1 MRLTR
6 RIFPHLASL
15 LMFVMPVQAAPK
27 WPLPQGVKSV
37 EVNSYDMAYQ
47 ETGSGVPLVLVHGA
61 INDYRGWAAQ
71 VPEFAKNYRVI
82 AVSLRHYYPER
93 WDGKG
98 NDFSIGQ
105 HISDLPVFIRQLNV
119 GPVHLL
125 GHSRGGAVVLNAAK
139 MHPELIKSLI
149 LEDASGLEALLPKSP
164 DNDRLVAEAKAN
176 REALAHALAAGE
188 IEAGVQRYIEA
199 LNGAGSWSKLAAD
212 RKQMLF
218 DNIGTAL
225 IPEGRP
231 VTTCAEISKF
241 SFPILL
247 LNGERSPKRYGAMYQ
262 AMRKCKDIPEPVVI
276 PNAAHAM
283 HRDNP
288 AAFNAAVLSFLA
300 RQ

>member
-1 MRLTR
+1 MKATR
-6 RIFPHLASL
+6 RFFLHLASL
-15 LMFVMPVQAAPK
+15 FMFVMPVQAAPK
-27 WPLPQGVKSV
+27 WPLPEGVKSV
-37 EVNSYDMAYQ
+37 EVNGYDIAYQ

-61 INDYRGWAAQ
+61 ISDYRGWAAQ
-71 VPEFAKNYRVI
+71 VPEFAKNYWVI

-149 LEDASGLEALLPKSP
+149 LEDASGLEALLPTSP

-212 RKQMLF
+212 RKQMFF

-276 PNAAHAM
+276 PNAAHGM

>member
-1 MRLTR
+1 MTVTG
-6 RIFPHLASL
+6 RIFLPLVSL
-15 LMFVMPVQAAPK
+15 FMFVMPVLAAPK
-27 WPLPQGVKSV
+27 WPLPEGVKSV

-47 ETGSGVPLVLVHGA
+47 EAGSGVPLVLVHGS
-61 INDYRGWAAQ
+61 INDYRVWAAQ

-98 NDFSIGQ
+98 NDFSIEQ
-105 HISDLPVFIRQLNV
+105 HISDVPVFIRQLNL

-149 LEDASGLEALLPKSP
+149 LEDASGLEALLPESP
-164 DNDRLVAEAKAN
+164 DNAKLVAEAKAN
-176 REALAHALAAGE
+176 REALAHALAAGGTE
-188 IEAGVQRYIEA
+188 SGVQRFIES

-212 RKQMLF
+212 RKQIFF
-218 DNIGTAL
+218 DNIRTAL
-225 IPEGRP
+225 TPEGRP

-241 SFPILL
+241 NFPILL

-288 AAFNAAVLSFLA
+288 AALNAAALSFLA
-300 RQ
+300 RH